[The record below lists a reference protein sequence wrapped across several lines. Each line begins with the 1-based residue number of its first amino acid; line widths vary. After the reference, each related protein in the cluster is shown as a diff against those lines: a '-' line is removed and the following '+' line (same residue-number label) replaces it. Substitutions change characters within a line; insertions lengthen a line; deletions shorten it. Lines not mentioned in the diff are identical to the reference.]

1 MKQAQGVAQA
11 EVNKAQG
18 IAEAEIKQAQGLA
31 VAEAQKAQ
39 GLAEALAMEKKA
51 EAWRKYNEAAVLQIL
66 APILPEIAR
75 AIAEPLS
82 KIDRITLV
90 NTGNGDTGVSRI
102 TNEIAKVITQVPP
115 VVESLTG
122 LNMEKLFDHLRES
135 QVEGRAAEEVTLR
148 GSGAGDEPQ
157 SFHIRVSARIW
168 LHSFPVPTLGLTV
181 QQIRVY
187 TPIDEAPVSGPDDHV
202 RRGRRGSRPHDR
214 VVVARPG
221 ARNLSSASHR

>member
-1 MKQAQGVAQA
+1 MAYELQKKTVEIQLMEQEMVRKEKELEGTIKRQADAKRYEIETLAAADLKRVENQAAATKSQGFADADVKQAQGNAQA
-11 EVNKAQG
+11 EVNKAMG
-18 IAEAEIKQAQGLA
+18 IAEAQIKQAQGLA

-82 KIDRITLV
+82 RIDRITLV
-90 NTGNGDTGVSRI
+90 NTGNGDSGVSRV

-122 LNMEKLFDHLRES
+122 LQMEKLFDRLRENPPK
-135 QVEGRAAEEVTLR
+135 EE
-148 GSGAGDEPQ
+148 P
-157 SFHIRVSARIW
+157 
-168 LHSFPVPTLGLTV
+168 PKK
-181 QQIRVY
+181 
-187 TPIDEAPVSGPDDHV
+187 
-202 RRGRRGSRPHDR
+202 
-214 VVVARPG
+214 
-221 ARNLSSASHR
+221 